1 MPKRYLLVP
10 ATFAALFLVAL
21 FTPPLDAL
29 QRVIRN
35 V

>member
-10 ATFAALFLVAL
+10 ATFGLLFVIALL
-21 FTPPLDAL
+21 TPPVDAL

>member
-10 ATFAALFLVAL
+10 AAFAALFVVAL
-21 FTPPLDAL
+21 LTPPVDAL

-35 V
+35 I